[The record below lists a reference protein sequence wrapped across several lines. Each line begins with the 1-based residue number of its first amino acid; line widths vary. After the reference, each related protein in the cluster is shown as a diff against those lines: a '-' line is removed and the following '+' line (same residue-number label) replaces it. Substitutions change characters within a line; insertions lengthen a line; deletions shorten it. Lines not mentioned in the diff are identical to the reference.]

1 MFLHFLHYHKIM
13 TTSHNSELFQAIE
26 RFEPFTIYNKIK
38 GPKKYRDVTN
48 FNAKEGG
55 HIISM

>member
-1 MFLHFLHYHKIM
+1 MFLHFLHYYKIM

-55 HIISM
+55 HI